1 VSASACVAGQDKNRA
16 DIQALRGLAVLLVV
30 VYHARLGAPASGFL
44 GVDIFF
50 VISGFLI
57 TGLVKAGIEQGTFT
71 FRDFYFRRAKRL
83 LPAAYVTFLIT
94 ILCAPFILGTSELRD
109 LTAQVAGALSFSANI
124 VLWQQ
129 SGYFEGAAE
138 LKPLLHVW
146 SLSLEEQYYF
156 LLPATLVL
164 IPRRLWLRATI
175 LIAIASLGLCL
186 ALIQWKPIATFYL
199 LPTRAWELA
208 IGSLGA
214 FLIAQPQVRTVAR
227 RLFWPSLVLLISLPF
242 VAVGGRHP
250 GLPALLI
257 CIATVVVIL
266 DGRLARNTSKPLRSL
281 ARIGDL
287 SYSLYLV
294 HWPIFAFMN
303 NAWVGETPGE
313 LPLELGLA
321 AMAASFPIAWLLHRL
336 VEEPM
341 RRARIAFS
349 WSHLRQVAIVSLA
362 LAILPL
368 GLERAFA
375 FDVPSGTFRE
385 TQFGLDP
392 GCELS
397 HFQVRPAC
405 MTSTDPEVL
414 VWGDSFA
421 MHVIAALRSGA
432 QASLLQVTR
441 SACGPLAGIAP
452 VERNSR
458 KGYDAAW
465 ARTCIDFNDAVLEYL
480 KTASTIRTV
489 VLSSPFRGYL
499 DGELFDVLVKSDS
512 LYVQTHPDPD
522 LALKHLAG
530 TIAQIR
536 TLGLKVIIIA
546 PPPSSGFNVGA
557 CLERLQEEKLI
568 LGAPQDCIID
578 EKDYRE
584 RRSRVLAFLNRIEN
598 EGNVSVIRFDALLCD
613 GTKCRTTLEG
623 TPLYRDS
630 AHLSDPG
637 SALLGTRL
645 ALFDQVERLAR

>member
-1 VSASACVAGQDKNRA
+1 MSTSASVAGQDKNRV

-214 FLIAQPQVRTVAR
+214 FLIARPAMRTIAR
-227 RLFWPSLVLLISLPF
+227 RLFWPGILLLVTLPF
-242 VAVGGRHP
+242 IESTGNHP
-250 GLPALLI
+250 GLPAMLI
-257 CIATVVVIL
+257 CIATLVVIL
-266 DGRLARNTSKPLRSL
+266 DGRLSYTSSAPLRSM

-294 HWPIFAFMN
+294 HWPVFAFLN
-303 NAWVGETPGE
+303 NAWVGEMPGE
-313 LPLELGLA
+313 LPWPLGLA
-321 AMAASFPIAWLLHRL
+321 AMAASFPLAWLLHRFI
-336 VEEPM
+336 EEPV
-341 RRARIAFS
+341 RQAKISFS
-349 WSHLRQVAIVSLA
+349 RQHLRRILAASLA
-362 LAILPL
+362 LAVLP
-368 GLERAFA
+368 
-375 FDVPSGTFRE
+375 
-385 TQFGLDP
+385 FGLARAYSSSIDFSTQRQANF
-392 GCELS
+392 GLG
-397 HFQVRPAC
+397 PAC
-405 MTSTDPEVL
+405 EQSTFKALPECMTDERPEVL
-414 VWGDSFA
+414 VWGDSYA
-421 MHVIAALRSGA
+421 MHIIPGL
-432 QASLLQVTR
+432 QADHRNRLLQATR
-441 SACGPLAGIAP
+441 SACGPLTGIAP
-452 VERNSR
+452 VERSPK
-458 KGYDAAW
+458 KGYDTHW
-465 ARTCIDFNDAVLEYL
+465 ARSCIEFNEDVMAHLAQ
-480 KTASTIRTV
+480 TPSISTV
-489 VLSSPFRGYL
+489 VLSSPLRTYL
-499 DGELFDVLVKSDS
+499 DGDTFDILVENQGGYRQTPPDADIALQHLSETIMRIRALGRRVVL
-512 LYVQTHPDPD
+512 
-522 LALKHLAG
+522 
-530 TIAQIR
+530 
-536 TLGLKVIIIA
+536 IA
-546 PPPSSGFNVGA
+546 PPPSSYFDIGA
-557 CLERLQEEKLI
+557 CLGRLQEGRLI
-568 LGAPQDCIID
+568 LGAPNDCVID
-578 EKDYRE
+578 ESDYRR
-584 RRSRVLAFLNRIEN
+584 RRSNVLELLDRISETAKVN
-598 EGNVSVIRFDALLCD
+598 VIRFDPLLCNS
-613 GTKCRTTLEG
+613 THCRTSLEG
-623 TPLYRDS
+623 TALYRDS
-630 AHLSDPG
+630 GHLSRAG
-637 SALLGTRL
+637 SRLLGQRIGL
-645 ALFDQVERLAR
+645 LDQVERLAR

>member
-1 VSASACVAGQDKNRA
+1 MTTPASVAGEDKNRV

-57 TGLVKAGIEQGTFT
+57 TGLVKTGIEQGSFT

-83 LPAAYVTFLIT
+83 LPAAYVTFLVT
-94 ILCAPFILGTSELRD
+94 ILCAPFILGSSELRD
-109 LTAQVAGALSFSANI
+109 LSAQVAGALSFSANI

-164 IPRRLWLRATI
+164 IPRRRWLLATV
-175 LIAIASLGLCL
+175 LIAVTSL
-186 ALIQWKPIATFYL
+186 ALCMAMIQWKPIATFYL

-214 FLIAQPQVRTVAR
+214 FLIAKPGVHAVAR
-227 RLFWPSLVLLISLPF
+227 RMFWPSLLLLVLLPF
-242 VAVGGRHP
+242 SAIGSRHP

-257 CIATVVVIL
+257 CVATLIVIL
-266 DGRLARNTSKPLRSL
+266 DGRMARTRSTPLRSL
-281 ARIGDL
+281 ARVGDL

-303 NAWVGETPGE
+303 NAWVGETAGE

-321 AMAASFPIAWLLHRL
+321 AMAASFPTAWMLHRF
-336 VEEPM
+336 VEEPL
-341 RRARIAFS
+341 RRARLGFS
-349 WSHLRQVAIVSLA
+349 WTHLRRIAVVSLT
-362 LAILPL
+362 LAVLPL
-368 GLERAFA
+368 GLARAFA
-375 FDVPSGTFRE
+375 TDTASASFRE
-385 TQFGLDP
+385 TQFGLAPD
-392 GCELS
+392 CELTR
-397 HFQVRPAC
+397 FQAHPAC
-405 MTSTDPEVL
+405 MTSKDPEL
-414 VWGDSFA
+414 MVWGDSFA
-421 MHVIAALRSGA
+421 MHVIPALQSQG

-465 ARTCIDFNDAVLEYL
+465 ARSCIEFNDAVLEYL
-480 KTASTIRTV
+480 KSTPTIRTV

-499 DGELFDVLVKSDS
+499 DDEVFDVLIRSGNV
-512 LYVQTHPDPD
+512 YHQTRPDPD
-522 LALKHLAG
+522 LALKQLSR
-530 TIAQIR
+530 TITQIR
-536 TLGLKVIIIA
+536 ALGRKVVIIA
-546 PPPSSGFNVGA
+546 PPPSSAFNIGA
-557 CLERLQEEKLI
+557 CLERVQEKKLI
-568 LGAPQDCIID
+568 LGAPEDCVID
-578 EKDYRE
+578 EQDYRN
-584 RRSRVLAFLNRIEN
+584 RRSRVLKFLDRVEHDEN
-598 EGNVSVIRFDALLCD
+598 VGVIRFDPLLCD

-630 AHLSDPG
+630 AHLSDAG

-645 ALFDQVERLAR
+645 ALRDQLERLAR